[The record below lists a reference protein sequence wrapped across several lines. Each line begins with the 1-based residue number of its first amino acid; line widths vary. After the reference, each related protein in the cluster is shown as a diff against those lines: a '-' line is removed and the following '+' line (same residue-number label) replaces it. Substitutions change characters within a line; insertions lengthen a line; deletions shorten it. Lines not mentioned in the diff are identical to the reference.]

1 MRISRVREDGGD
13 SSNLNTTVAR
23 RSSLRGYHEIVSFVS
38 PVGRL
43 GEGGDGGFR
52 ALAEVRFDQKKAAPC
67 GAASFAYGWALL
79 VRVLVGCTA
88 VSVRVLAVVVSGG
101 GVFSALLVIAVV
113 MMVGCLSVVMR
124 GRLMMRCRIV
134 MVLAGHVLLFSS
146 HG

>member
-1 MRISRVREDGGD
+1 
-13 SSNLNTTVAR
+13 
-23 RSSLRGYHEIVSFVS
+23 
-38 PVGRL
+38 
-43 GEGGDGGFR
+43 
-52 ALAEVRFDQKKAAPC
+52 
-67 GAASFAYGWALL
+67 
-79 VRVLVGCTA
+79 

-134 MVLAGHVLLFSS
+134 MVLARHVFLFSS